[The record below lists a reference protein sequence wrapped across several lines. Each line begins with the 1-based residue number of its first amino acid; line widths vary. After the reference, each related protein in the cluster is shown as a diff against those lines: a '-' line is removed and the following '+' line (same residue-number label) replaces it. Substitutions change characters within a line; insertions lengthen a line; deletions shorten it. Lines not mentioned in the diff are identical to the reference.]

1 MTFAPTTGGESVVT
15 SITISKD
22 GERRREEEI
31 SAGRRVVY
39 LDVPDGRFLVLPDE
53 KIYAPI
59 VNGLSKE
66 PQSSAEPIAEISVHT
81 SPSLSTYENLGTEI
95 VNGKTTSKYRV
106 VVNNSGGDNVTN
118 SETLIWIDESVGMPV
133 KSVTRSATGTQTM
146 ELSNLTLTV
155 DTKQFELPQ
164 NYQKLE
170 LRALQQRIR

>member
-1 MTFAPTTGGESVVT
+1 MRRSRQTIPIVLIILSNTLFFACASQRSDPAPPQSSGPVVSNTPPFQTKEPASYHAIRLMTFAPTTGGESVVT

-95 VNGKTTSKYRV
+95 VNGKTK
-106 VVNNSGGDNVTN
+106 
-118 SETLIWIDESVGMPV
+118 
-133 KSVTRSATGTQTM
+133 
-146 ELSNLTLTV
+146 
-155 DTKQFELPQ
+155 
-164 NYQKLE
+164 
-170 LRALQQRIR
+170 